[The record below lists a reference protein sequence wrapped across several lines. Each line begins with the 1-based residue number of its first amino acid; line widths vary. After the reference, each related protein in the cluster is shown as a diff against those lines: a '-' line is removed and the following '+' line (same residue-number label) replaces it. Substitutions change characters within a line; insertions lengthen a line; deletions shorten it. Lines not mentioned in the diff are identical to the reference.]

1 MDCLYLPVTSE
12 VAMDEKKN
20 SDEFRE
26 LTEELTGLESNK
38 VINTLRGLTVRPG
51 VVIEYYLKG
60 GRKRFLS
67 PVIYFFALIA
77 LQFFLLSL
85 TGFLD
90 HFLEIQV
97 EKVGE
102 AFGKD
107 KDLEEHQVEMMV
119 SQFSGFI
126 TFFMSEIGQKLVA
139 LPLALLLVWLI
150 YRRKKS
156 GFKPHIWLAL
166 YTFGHISLFSIVIA
180 LFWNA
185 GLSVAVVNFLTLLFS
200 ISYWIFATGQFYKL
214 SLWKSIGFGLLFY
227 LVYFLIFSL
236 VGGIVGIYL
245 GFQIGMDMG

>member
-1 MDCLYLPVTSE
+1 MPVTSE
-12 VAMDEKKN
+12 VAMDEKKK

-38 VINTLRGLTVRPG
+38 VINTLKGLTVRPG

-67 PVIYFFALIA
+67 PVIYFFAL
-77 LQFFLLSL
+77 LTLHYFLLSL

-97 EKVGE
+97 ERVAL
-102 AFGKD
+102 AFGQD
-107 KDLEEHQVEMMV
+107 ESLEDHQLEMV
-119 SQFSGFI
+119 VNQFSGFI

-139 LPLALLLVWLI
+139 LPLAIVLVWLI

-166 YTFGHISLFSIVIA
+166 YTFGHISLFGMVIA
-180 LFWNA
+180 LFWNV
-185 GLSVAVVNFLTLLFS
+185 GLTVAAVNFLTMLFS

-214 SLWKSIGFGLLFY
+214 SIWRAIGFGFLFY
-227 LVYFLIFSL
+227 IVYLILFTL
-236 VGGIVGIYL
+236 VGGIVGVYL
-245 GFQIGMDMG
+245 GIQIAMELG